1 MKTLTALSTALLT
14 AASISA
20 SAPAAAVQVT
30 WYVTGHMAAA
40 LPGTPADLL
49 ALAPEGAVFTAS
61 FSFDSAMA
69 ANPLYF
75 TSSRTDFVTSSAL
88 GAAALDVNGS
98 HFSSSGSSRIIE
110 QADFN
115 GESVDLNGGAVTGPS
130 PARYAYTAL
139 DVLQI
144 GHSGFGT
151 DSNAVK
157 YPWFSPFGSG
167 GTFIMIS
174 AAAPPNLALSDYPAM
189 LDLFFG
195 DANGGTDHRQ
205 GLIEAI
211 STVPFPV
218 PEPGSWALML
228 AGAAA
233 VALTVQRKQHLG

>member
-1 MKTLTALSTALLT
+1 MKTLTPLRTALL
-14 AASISA
+14 AAAAISA
-20 SAPAAAVQVT
+20 SVPAAAVQVT

-49 ALAPEGAVFTAS
+49 ALAPVGAVFTAS

-69 ANPLYF
+69 SHPIYQF
-75 TSSRTDFVTSSAL
+75 DGRTDFVTSSAL
-88 GAAALDVNGS
+88 GATALDVNGN

-110 QADFN
+110 QATFN
-115 GESVDLNGGAVTGPS
+115 GESVDLNGGTVAGPS
-130 PARYAYTAL
+130 PAGYAYTGL

-157 YPWFSPFGSG
+157 YPWFSPFGAG

-174 AAAPPNLALSDYPAM
+174 SAVPPDLSLSDYPAT

-195 DANGGTDHRQ
+195 DATGGTDHRQ

-233 VALTVQRKQHLG
+233 IALAVQRKNPQG